1 MAGTGFVAGMRPFR
15 SRASSPTF
23 AKDTSMSAAKQV
35 KAIGPNMEWLVIED
49 HSGREWRYQRHGPLD
64 VAEPAQL
71 EGHYA
76 RGEPIRAVLVRD
88 SDGHVAL
95 HGNGVAMPQ
104 SIVVSHVED
113 PTSPLLSLLGLSPK
127 EEYVLV
133 A

>member
-1 MAGTGFVAGMRPFR
+1 M
-15 SRASSPTF
+15 SR
-23 AKDTSMSAAKQV
+23 AKQV
-35 KAIGPNMEWLVIED
+35 KAIGPNMEWVVIED
-49 HSGREWRYQRHGPLD
+49 QAGHNWRYQRVGSLD
-64 VAEPAQL
+64 IAEPAHL
-71 EGHYA
+71 EGHYS

-88 SDGHVAL
+88 ADGHVAL
-95 HGNGVAMPQ
+95 HGQGSAMPR

>member
-1 MAGTGFVAGMRPFR
+1 
-15 SRASSPTF
+15 
-23 AKDTSMSAAKQV
+23 MSAAKHV

-49 HSGREWRYQRHGPLD
+49 QSGRDWRYQRNGPLD
-64 VAEPAQL
+64 IAEPAQL

-88 SDGHVAL
+88 ADGHVAIR
-95 HGNGVAMPQ
+95 GAGTAMPH
-104 SIVVSHVED
+104 SIVVSHVDD
-113 PTSPLLSLLGLSPK
+113 PTSPLLSILGLSPK